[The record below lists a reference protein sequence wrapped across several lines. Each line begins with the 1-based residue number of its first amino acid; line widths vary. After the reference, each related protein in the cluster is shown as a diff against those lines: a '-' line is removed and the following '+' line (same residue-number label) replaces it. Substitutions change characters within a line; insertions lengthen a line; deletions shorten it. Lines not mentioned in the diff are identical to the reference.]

1 MAPDI
6 ENIRAALKDLSQASA
21 EISAVN
27 DKPGLEQVR
36 IKYLGRKG
44 VIPSLL
50 ERIKDFP
57 PEERPAIGKEL
68 NEWKVRLGD
77 LFREKSGSPMSG
89 PAAQAMNVDISL
101 PGILPETGHLHP
113 ITRVIYEVCG
123 VFEEM
128 GFQVVEGPEIDTEYY
143 NFEVLNIPPDH
154 PARDA
159 FATFYLRDDILLRS
173 QTSTLQGRV
182 MEKMKPPLRILAPGK
197 VYRPDATD
205 ATHSFMFHQIEG
217 FIVDRDVKFSDLKG
231 FIELFLKRVFGEK
244 IRTRFIP
251 HFFPFT
257 EPSAEVCISCIFCD
271 GSGCS
276 SCGGEGWL
284 EILGCG
290 MIHPAVL
297 KNVGYTAGR
306 FSGFA
311 FGMGVERIA
320 MLKYRI
326 DDIRLFF
333 QNDLRFLT
341 QF

>member
-1 MAPDI
+1 MPLAI
-6 ENIRAALKDLSQASA
+6 EGIKDSISQAPA
-21 EISAVN
+21 EISSAKDN
-27 DKPGLEQVR
+27 AELEQIR
-36 IKYLGRKG
+36 IKYLGKKG
-44 VIPSLL
+44 LLSSLL
-50 ERIKDFP
+50 EKIKDFP
-57 PEERPAIGKEL
+57 PDERPLIGKEV
-68 NEWKVRLGD
+68 NQWKVRVDEL
-77 LFREKSGSPMSG
+77 LKEKLKSFSKTFLPGADMP
-89 PAAQAMNVDISL
+89 DISL
-101 PGILPETGHLHP
+101 PGIVPEIGHIHP
-113 ITRVIYEVCG
+113 LTQIIAEVCG
-123 VFEEM
+123 IFREM
-128 GFQVVEGPEIDTEYY
+128 GFQIVEGPEIDTEYY

-173 QTSTLQGRV
+173 QTSTLQGRI
-182 MEKMKPPLRILAPGK
+182 MEKRKPPLRIIAPGK

-217 FIVDRDVKFSDLKG
+217 FAVDSGIRFSDLKG
-231 FIELFLKRVFGEK
+231 FLEMFLKRVFGEK
-244 IRTRFIP
+244 IRTRFNP

-257 EPSAEVCISCIFCD
+257 EPSAEVEISCIFCQ
-271 GSGCS
+271 GEGCS

-290 MIHPAVL
+290 MIHPRVL
-297 KNVGYTAGR
+297 KNVGYNPER

-320 MLKYRI
+320 MLKYHI

-333 QNDLRFLT
+333 QNDLRFLN